1 MFNAYKDHWEN
12 VYNTKKENQV
22 SWFQSTPQKSIDL
35 IKSINLDLKSNI
47 IDVGAGDSRLVDNL
61 ISLGFKNIT
70 VLDISS
76 KSIEK
81 AKIRLGEKSE
91 LINWVESDIN
101 DFQSDAKYDLWHD
114 RAAFHFL
121 KSTENIK
128 SYVNLVNKLINNK
141 GYLILATFS
150 KKGPLKCSGLEISQY
165 DSKGISELF
174 ENFKLNHSEIY
185 IHKTPFNTNQEF
197 IYNILSKTN

>member
-1 MFNAYKDHWEN
+1 MFNPYKNHWEN
-12 VYNTKKENQV
+12 VYSTKKENEV
-22 SWFQSTPQKSIDL
+22 SWYQNTPQKSIDL
-35 IKSINLDLKSNI
+35 IKSLNLDIESNI

-61 ISLGFKNIT
+61 LSLRFKNIT

-91 LINWVESDIN
+91 LVNWVESDIN
-101 DFQSDAKYDLWHD
+101 DFKSDTKYDLWHD

-121 KSTENIK
+121 KSTEKIK
-128 SYVNLVNKLINNK
+128 SYINLVNKLINKQGN
-141 GYLILATFS
+141 LILATFS

-185 IHKTPFNTNQEF
+185 IHKTPFNTSQEF

>member
-61 ISLGFKNIT
+61 LSLRFKNIT

-174 ENFKLNHSEIY
+174 ENFNLNHSEIY

>member
-1 MFNAYKDHWEN
+1 MSNAYKDHWEN

-101 DFQSDAKYDLWHD
+101 DFQSDVKYDLWHD

-128 SYVNLVNKLINNK
+128 SYVNH
-141 GYLILATFS
+141 
-150 KKGPLKCSGLEISQY
+150 SQ
-165 DSKGISELF
+165 
-174 ENFKLNHSEIY
+174 
-185 IHKTPFNTNQEF
+185 
-197 IYNILSKTN
+197 

>member
-1 MFNAYKDHWEN
+1 MSNPYKDHWEN
-12 VYNTKKENQV
+12 VYNTKKENEV
-22 SWFQSTPQKSIDL
+22 SWYQNTPQKSIDL
-35 IKSINLDLKSNI
+35 IKSINLDLESNI

-91 LINWVESDIN
+91 LINWVVSDIN
-101 DFQSDAKYDLWHD
+101 DFQSDATYDLWHD

-121 KSTENIK
+121 KSTKKIK
-128 SYVNLVNKLINNK
+128 SYIKLVNKLINKK
-141 GYLILATFS
+141 GNLIVATFS

>member
-1 MFNAYKDHWEN
+1 MSNAYKNHWEN

-47 IDVGAGDSRLVDNL
+47 IDVGAGDSRLVDHL

-174 ENFKLNHSEIY
+174 ENFNLNHSEIY

>member
-1 MFNAYKDHWEN
+1 MSNPYKDHWEN
-12 VYNTKKENQV
+12 VYNTKKENEV
-22 SWFQSTPQKSIDL
+22 SWYQNTPQKSIDL
-35 IKSINLDLKSNI
+35 IKSINLDLESNI

-101 DFQSDAKYDLWHD
+101 DFKSDTKYDLWHD

-121 KSTENIK
+121 KSTEKIK
-128 SYVNLVNKLINNK
+128 SYINLVNKLINNK
-141 GYLILATFS
+141 GNLIVATFS
-150 KKGPLKCSGLEISQY
+150 KKGPSKCSGLEISQY

>member
-1 MFNAYKDHWEN
+1 MSNPYKDHWEN
-12 VYNTKKENQV
+12 VYNTKKENEV
-22 SWFQSTPQKSIDL
+22 SWYQNTPQKSIDL
-35 IKSINLDLKSNI
+35 IKSINLDLESNI

-91 LINWVESDIN
+91 LINWVVSDIN
-101 DFQSDAKYDLWHD
+101 DFKSDTKYDLWHD

-121 KSTENIK
+121 KSTEKIK
-128 SYVNLVNKLINNK
+128 SYIKLVNKLINKK
-141 GYLILATFS
+141 GNLIVATFS

>member
-1 MFNAYKDHWEN
+1 MSNPYKDHWEN
-12 VYNTKKENQV
+12 VYNTKKENEV
-22 SWFQSTPQKSIDL
+22 SWYQNTPQKSIDL
-35 IKSINLDLKSNI
+35 IKSINLDLESNI

-91 LINWVESDIN
+91 LINWVVSDIN
-101 DFQSDAKYDLWHD
+101 DFQSDATYDLWHD

-121 KSTENIK
+121 KSTEKIK
-128 SYVNLVNKLINNK
+128 SYINLVNKLINNK
-141 GYLILATFS
+141 GNLIVATFS

-165 DSKGISELF
+165 DSKGISKLF
-174 ENFKLNHSEIY
+174 ENFTLNHSEI
-185 IHKTPFNTNQEF
+185 
-197 IYNILSKTN
+197 

>member
-1 MFNAYKDHWEN
+1 MSNSYKNHWEN
-12 VYNTKKENQV
+12 VYSTKKENEV
-22 SWFQSTPQKSIDL
+22 SWYQNTPQKSIDL
-35 IKSINLDLKSNI
+35 IKSLNLDLESNI

-91 LINWVESDIN
+91 LVNWVESDIN
-101 DFQSDAKYDLWHD
+101 DFQSEIKFDLWHD

-121 KSTENIK
+121 KSTKKIK
-128 SYVNLVNKLINNK
+128 SYINLVNKLINKQGN
-141 GYLILATFS
+141 LILATFS

-185 IHKTPFNTNQEF
+185 VHKTPFNTNQEF
-197 IYNILSKTN
+197 IYNILCKTN

>member
-1 MFNAYKDHWEN
+1 MSNAYKDHWEN

-174 ENFKLNHSEIY
+174 ENFNLNHSEIY

>member
-1 MFNAYKDHWEN
+1 MSNRYKDHWEN
-12 VYNTKKENQV
+12 VYNTKKENEV
-22 SWFQSTPQKSIDL
+22 SWYQNTPQKSIDL
-35 IKSINLDLKSNI
+35 IKSINLDLESNI

-91 LINWVESDIN
+91 LINWVVSDIN
-101 DFQSDAKYDLWHD
+101 DFQSDATYDLWHD

-121 KSTENIK
+121 KSTKKIK
-128 SYVNLVNKLINNK
+128 SYIKLVNKLINKK
-141 GYLILATFS
+141 GNLIVATFS

-165 DSKGISELF
+165 DSKEISELF

>member
-1 MFNAYKDHWEN
+1 MSNAYKNHWEN

-165 DSKGISELF
+165 ESKGISELF
-174 ENFKLNHSEIY
+174 ENFNLNHSEIY

>member
-1 MFNAYKDHWEN
+1 MSNPYKDHWEN
-12 VYNTKKENQV
+12 VYNTKKENEV
-22 SWFQSTPQKSIDL
+22 SWYQNTPQKSIDL
-35 IKSINLDLKSNI
+35 IKSINLDLESNI

-91 LINWVESDIN
+91 LINWVVSDIN
-101 DFQSDAKYDLWHD
+101 DFQSDATYDLWHD

-121 KSTENIK
+121 KSTEKIK
-128 SYVNLVNKLINNK
+128 SYINLVNKLINNK
-141 GYLILATFS
+141 GNLIGATFS
-150 KKGPLKCSGLEISQY
+150 KKGPSKCSGLEISQY

-185 IHKTPFNTNQEF
+185 IHKTPFNTNPEF

>member
-61 ISLGFKNIT
+61 ITLGFKNIT

-174 ENFKLNHSEIY
+174 ENFNLNHSEIY

>member
-1 MFNAYKDHWEN
+1 MSNAYKDHWEN

-165 DSKGISELF
+165 DSKGVSKLF
-174 ENFKLNHSEIY
+174 ENFTLNHSEIY

-197 IYNILSKTN
+197 IYNVLSKTN

>member
-1 MFNAYKDHWEN
+1 MSNPYKDHWEN
-12 VYNTKKENQV
+12 VYNTKKENEV
-22 SWFQSTPQKSIDL
+22 SWYQNTPQKSIDL
-35 IKSINLDLKSNI
+35 IKSINLDLESNI

-91 LINWVESDIN
+91 LINWVVSDIN
-101 DFQSDAKYDLWHD
+101 DFQSDATYDLWHD

-121 KSTENIK
+121 KSTEKIK
-128 SYVNLVNKLINNK
+128 SYIKLVNKLINKK
-141 GYLILATFS
+141 GNLIVATFS

>member
-70 VLDISS
+70 VLDIST

-174 ENFKLNHSEIY
+174 ENFNLNHSEIY

>member
-165 DSKGISELF
+165 ESKGISELF
-174 ENFKLNHSEIY
+174 ENFNLNHSEIY

>member
-1 MFNAYKDHWEN
+1 MSNPYKDHWEN
-12 VYNTKKENQV
+12 VYNTKKENEV
-22 SWFQSTPQKSIDL
+22 SWYQNTPQKSIDL
-35 IKSINLDLKSNI
+35 IKSINLDLESNI

-91 LINWVESDIN
+91 LINWVVSDIN
-101 DFQSDAKYDLWHD
+101 DFQSDATYDLWHD

-121 KSTENIK
+121 KSTKKIK
-128 SYVNLVNKLINNK
+128 SYIKLVNKLINKK
-141 GYLILATFS
+141 GNLIVATFS

-165 DSKGISELF
+165 DSKGVSKLF
-174 ENFKLNHSEIY
+174 ENFTLNHSEIY

>member
-1 MFNAYKDHWEN
+1 MSNPYKDHWEN
-12 VYNTKKENQV
+12 VYNTKKANEV
-22 SWFQSTPQKSIDL
+22 SWYQSTPQKSIDL
-35 IKSINLDLKSNI
+35 IKSINLDLESNI

-121 KSTENIK
+121 KSTEKIK

-174 ENFKLNHSEIY
+174 ENFNLNHSEIY

-197 IYNILSKTN
+197 IYNVLSKTN

>member
-1 MFNAYKDHWEN
+1 MSNPYKDHWEN

-47 IDVGAGDSRLVDNL
+47 IDVGAGDSRLVDHL

-174 ENFKLNHSEIY
+174 ENFNLNHSEIY

>member
-1 MFNAYKDHWEN
+1 MSNAYKDHWEN

>member
-1 MFNAYKDHWEN
+1 MSNAYKDHWEN

-47 IDVGAGDSRLVDNL
+47 IDVGAGDSRLVDHL

-174 ENFKLNHSEIY
+174 ENFNLNHSEIY

>member
-1 MFNAYKDHWEN
+1 MSNPYKNHWEN
-12 VYNTKKENQV
+12 VYNTKKENEV
-22 SWFQSTPQKSIDL
+22 SWYQNTPQKSIDL

-61 ISLGFKNIT
+61 ISLRFKNIT

-101 DFQSDAKYDLWHD
+101 DFQSDAK
-114 RAAFHFL
+114 
-121 KSTENIK
+121 TICGM
-128 SYVNLVNKLINNK
+128 I
-141 GYLILATFS
+141 
-150 KKGPLKCSGLEISQY
+150 
-165 DSKGISELF
+165 ELR
-174 ENFKLNHSEIY
+174 
-185 IHKTPFNTNQEF
+185 F
-197 IYNILSKTN
+197 IF

>member
-1 MFNAYKDHWEN
+1 MSNPYKDHWEN
-12 VYNTKKENQV
+12 VYNTKKENEV
-22 SWFQSTPQKSIDL
+22 SWYQNTPQKSIDL
-35 IKSINLDLKSNI
+35 IKSINLDLESNI

-91 LINWVESDIN
+91 LVNWVESDIN
-101 DFQSDAKYDLWHD
+101 DFQSEIKFDLWHD

-121 KSTENIK
+121 KSTKKIK
-128 SYVNLVNKLINNK
+128 SYINLVNKLINKQGN
-141 GYLILATFS
+141 LILATFS

-185 IHKTPFNTNQEF
+185 VHKTPFNTNQEF
-197 IYNILSKTN
+197 IYNILCKTN

>member
-1 MFNAYKDHWEN
+1 MSNPYKDHWEN
-12 VYNTKKENQV
+12 VYNTKKENEV
-22 SWFQSTPQKSIDL
+22 SWYQNTPQKSIDL
-35 IKSINLDLKSNI
+35 IKSINLDLESNI

-91 LINWVESDIN
+91 LINWVVSDIN
-101 DFQSDAKYDLWHD
+101 DFQSDATYDLWHD

-121 KSTENIK
+121 KSTKKIK
-128 SYVNLVNKLINNK
+128 SYIKLVNKLINKK
-141 GYLILATFS
+141 GNLIVATFS

-165 DSKGISELF
+165 DSKGISKLF
-174 ENFKLNHSEIY
+174 ENFTLNHSEIY

>member
-1 MFNAYKDHWEN
+1 MFNAYKNHWEN

-141 GYLILATFS
+141 GISYSCDIF
-150 KKGPLKCSGLEISQY
+150 KKRSLKM
-165 DSKGISELF
+165 
-174 ENFKLNHSEIY
+174 
-185 IHKTPFNTNQEF
+185 
-197 IYNILSKTN
+197 

>member
-174 ENFKLNHSEIY
+174 ENFNLNHSEIY

>member
-47 IDVGAGDSRLVDNL
+47 IDVGAGDSRLVDHL

-174 ENFKLNHSEIY
+174 ENFNLNHSEIY

>member
-1 MFNAYKDHWEN
+1 MSNAYKDHWEN

-150 KKGPLKCSGLEISQY
+150 KKDPLKCSGLEISQY

-174 ENFKLNHSEIY
+174 ENFNLNHSEIY